1 MMWNIIKNKLPSTI
15 PFSAWKKDKW
25 KAPLDIETRNLV
37 KKEHFALIISGNVTS
52 DLKIQKISRSTNKY
66 EI

>member
-1 MMWNIIKNKLPSTI
+1 MWNIIKNKLLEGVNRYIPSTI

-37 KKEHFALIISGNVTS
+37 KKEHFMEMLHQI
-52 DLKIQKISRSTNKY
+52 
-66 EI
+66 